1 MIKSM
6 TGFGKF
12 ETETPQYKLSIEIR
26 SLNSKQLDLNL
37 KLPYAFR
44 AYEMEIRQYLST
56 ELVRGKVDVF
66 INIEKEANKTIDV
79 NEDLIMAYYKTIK
92 GIAAKIG
99 EEQVPILPI
108 LLKQPDIYKTE
119 KKPAEE
125 NELKD
130 IKKAISEAVQKFDAF
145 RQQEGKALE
154 TDLLLRLTNIA
165 QNRAQII
172 AIDKNRIESVKQRL
186 TNKILEIKEV
196 TMDKNRFEQEL
207 IYFIEK
213 LDITEELVRLD
224 NHLAYFKTTLSE
236 KDAGRKLG
244 FISQEIG
251 REINTIGSKC
261 NDAEMQKI
269 VVNMKDDL
277 EKIKEQSLNIL

>member
-12 ETETPQYKLSIEIR
+12 DTETPNYKLNIEIR
-26 SLNSKQLDLNL
+26 SLNSKQLDLSL
-37 KLPYAFR
+37 KLPYPFR
-44 AYEMEIRQYLST
+44 AYEMELRQFLSA
-56 ELVRGKVDVF
+56 ELVRGKVDVY
-66 INIEKEANKTIDV
+66 ISIEKEANKTIDV
-79 NEDLIMAYYKTIK
+79 NEELLMAYYKTIK
-92 GIAAKIG
+92 NIAVKIG
-99 EEQVPILPI
+99 EENQAILPL

-119 KKPAEE
+119 KKESNE
-125 NELKD
+125 NEIVDLKNAL
-130 IKKAISEAVQKFDAF
+130 KSAVKKFDDF
-145 RQQEGKALE
+145 RNQEGNALE
-154 TDLLLRLTNIA
+154 KDLSLRLSNIETNRDKIKTL
-165 QNRAQII
+165 
-172 AIDKNRIESVKQRL
+172 DKNRIDAVKQRL
-186 TNKILEIKEV
+186 TQKILDIKEV
-196 TMDKNRFEQEL
+196 SMDKNRFEQEL

-213 LDITEELVRLD
+213 LDINEELVRLD
-224 NHLAYFKTTLSE
+224 NHLQYFKSTMSE

-277 EKIKEQSLNIL
+277 EKIKEQSLNVL

>member
-12 ETETPQYKLSIEIR
+12 DTETPNYKLNIEIR
-26 SLNSKQLDLNL
+26 SLNSKQLDLSL
-37 KLPYAFR
+37 KLPYPFR
-44 AYEMEIRQYLST
+44 AYEMELRQFLST
-56 ELVRGKVDVF
+56 ELVRGKVDVY
-66 INIEKEANKTIDV
+66 ISIEKEANKTIDV
-79 NEDLIMAYYKTIK
+79 NEELLMAYYKTIK
-92 GIAAKIG
+92 NIAVKIG
-99 EEQVPILPI
+99 EENQAILPL

-119 KKPAEE
+119 KKESNE
-125 NELKD
+125 NEIVDLKNAL
-130 IKKAISEAVQKFDAF
+130 KSAVKKFDDF
-145 RQQEGKALE
+145 RNQEGSALE
-154 TDLLLRLTNIA
+154 KDLSLRLSNIEA
-165 QNRAQII
+165 NRDTIRTL
-172 AIDKNRIESVKQRL
+172 DKNRIDAVKQRL
-186 TNKILEIKEV
+186 TQKILDIKEV
-196 TMDKNRFEQEL
+196 SMDKNRFEQEL

-213 LDITEELVRLD
+213 LDINEELVRLD
-224 NHLAYFKTTLSE
+224 NHLRYFKSTMSE

-244 FISQEIG
+244 FITQEIG